1 MYDTFCIQ
9 LLQSRR
15 IYHLFYGGFSIYT
28 IGFVISHKNNEKRRA
43 LLPKDLASINC
54 VDKLYFEEGYGEIL
68 GYSDEEYKAQGVHV
82 VSRDQV
88 LQCDAIVDVKLGDAD
103 FFDKI
108 TPGKLLIGWAH
119 AVQDIA
125 FTDAV
130 LAGNH
135 TVMAWEEMLDNGRY
149 IFYRNREIA
158 GEAAIIQSY
167 QYCGKMPYETK
178 VAILG
183 NGHTTKGALRILH
196 GLGADV
202 DVYGRKLES
211 LFRKNMYNY
220 DVLVNCVMWDTS
232 RTDRII
238 YKEDLKKLKK
248 GAMIVDVSCDPNL
261 EIETSRPSTIDDPVY
276 TVDGIIHY
284 TVDNT
289 PAMFP
294 HTVTKMLSEV
304 FSEMI
309 DMLSEGNWTTMVREA
324 VVIEKGHILDK
335 NIIEFRKARGLVV
348 K

>member
-1 MYDTFCIQ
+1 M
-9 LLQSRR
+9 
-15 IYHLFYGGFSIYT
+15 YT

-43 LLPKDLASINC
+43 LVPKDLTQIKC
-54 VDKLYFEEGYGEIL
+54 VDKLYFEEGYGDVL
-68 GYSDEEYKAQGVHV
+68 GYSDEEYTAHGVHI
-82 VSRDQV
+82 VSRDRV
-88 LQCDAIVDVKLGDAD
+88 LECDAIVDVKLGDAD

-108 TPGKLLIGWAH
+108 PPGKLLIGWAH
-119 AVQDIA
+119 AVQDIK
-125 FTDAV
+125 FTDAA

-135 TVMAWEEMLDNGRY
+135 TVMAWEEMFDGGRY

-178 VAILG
+178 VAVLG
-183 NGHTTKGALRILH
+183 NGHTTKGVLRILH

-284 TVDNT
+284 AVDNT

-294 HTVTKMLSEV
+294 HTVTNMLSEV
-304 FSEMI
+304 FSEMV
-309 DMLSEGNWTTMVREA
+309 DMLSEGNWTDMVRQA
-324 VVIEKGHILDK
+324 IVIEKGNILDK
-335 NIIEFRKARGLVV
+335 NITEFREARGLFV